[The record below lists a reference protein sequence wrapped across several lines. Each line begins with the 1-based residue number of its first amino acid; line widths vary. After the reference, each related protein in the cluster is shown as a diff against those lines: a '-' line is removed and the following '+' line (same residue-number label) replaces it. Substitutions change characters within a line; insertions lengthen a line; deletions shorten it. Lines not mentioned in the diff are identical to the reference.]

1 MGKDYGSAKLAPFPM
16 KAFCYARY
24 DATDE
29 KLAAELEISS
39 KTLRKHRS
47 GETLS
52 EELAEKVFIKFSIIP
67 FELINR
73 GLSDLARARRD
84 AIIRASSVEHLKQDE
99 KILENLIF
107 EKGIKDWGIYHLY
120 ALVRFCLWN
129 YEVWS
134 LSAIDQKQK
143 VDMYHLRVA
152 EKCWNEALKLVPAS
166 FLSLVSYI
174 KHNCMTVNFLL
185 KVYGYNNS
193 LTGQFVYRKPS
204 LAEKKACASQEYY
217 EAFKKCAEHN
227 ASLAAWRDAVEMA
240 IFIGNEYLIKD
251 ALSGYV
257 GCVRDKGLLTKKAKL
272 LAFELLEA
280 ADIDSTL
287 VSYRSYLEFKQQ
299 VHR

>member
-29 KLAAELEISS
+29 ELAAELEISS

-47 GETLS
+47 GEMLS
-52 EELAEKVFIKFSIIP
+52 EEMAEKVFIKFSIIP

-99 KILENLIF
+99 KILETLIL

-120 ALVRFCLWN
+120 ALVRFCLWS

-134 LSAIDQKQK
+134 LSRIDYKQK
-143 VDMYHLRVA
+143 VDMYHLRAA
-152 EKCWNEALKLVPAS
+152 EKCWKEALKLVS
-166 FLSLVSYI
+166 VSLVSSI
-174 KHNCMTVNFLL
+174 KHNCMTVSFLL
-185 KVYGYNNS
+185 AVYGYEDPF
-193 LTGQFVYRKPS
+193 TGQFIYRKAG
-204 LAEKKACASQEYY
+204 LVEKKACAKQEYY
-217 EAFKKCAEHN
+217 EVFKKCAEQT
-227 ASLAAWRDAVEMA
+227 ALISVWRDTVEMA
-240 IFIGNEYLIKD
+240 IFIGDEHLIKD
-251 ALSGYV
+251 ALDGYV
-257 GCVRDKGLLTKKAKL
+257 DCVHDKGLLTKKAKL

-280 ADIDSTL
+280 ADVDNAL
-287 VSYRSYLEFKQQ
+287 VNYKSYLEFKQH
-299 VHR
+299 VYR

>member
-1 MGKDYGSAKLAPFPM
+1 MGKNYGSAKLAPFPM
-16 KAFCYARY
+16 KAFCYAHY

-29 KLAAELEISS
+29 ELAVELGVSS

-47 GETLS
+47 GEMLS
-52 EELAEKVFIKFSIIP
+52 EEMAEKVFIKFSVMP

-73 GLSDLARARRD
+73 GLSDLAKARRD
-84 AIIRASSVEHLKQDE
+84 AIIRASSIEHLKQDE
-99 KILENLIF
+99 KILESLIL
-107 EKGIKDWGIYHLY
+107 EKSIKDWGIYHLY

-134 LSAIDQKQK
+134 LSKTDQKQK

-152 EKCWNEALKLVPAS
+152 EKCWNESLKLIPES

-174 KHNCMTVNFLL
+174 KHNCMTVTFLL
-185 KVYGYNNS
+185 KVYGYNNP

-204 LAEKKACASQEYY
+204 IAEKKTCASQEYY
-217 EAFKKCAEHN
+217 EVFKKCAEHN
-227 ASLAAWRDAVEMA
+227 ASLAAWRDTVEMA

-257 GCVRDKGLLTKKAKL
+257 GYVRDRGLLTKKAKL

-280 ADIDSTL
+280 ADIDGTL
-287 VSYRSYLEFKQQ
+287 ASYRSYLEFKQQ
-299 VHR
+299 VYR